1 MDRWT
6 YCTPCDRA
14 LANEDHDPHDYTHAD
29 QMFWCDGEAVESTP
43 IDEVCFDWLDELDWE
58 KVTLYWGDERFVPP
72 EERESVY
79 KRFTEWCFYSS
90 APKFYITMVCLA
102 LAIIFGYT
110 LIYNLYLE
118 KLFDGR

>member
-1 MDRWT
+1 
-6 YCTPCDRA
+6 
-14 LANEDHDPHDYTHAD
+14 
-29 QMFWCDGEAVESTP
+29 MFWCDGEAVESTP

-58 KVTLYWGDERFVPP
+58 KVDWDKVVAAQNARYMAEALPP